1 MLAGGTSRRMGEDK
15 ALLDWGG
22 RRAIDRVFELAASIC
37 GEFVLVSGPDY
48 GLPFVADPY
57 PLAGPTAGILAG
69 AAALRTKGC
78 GAVLVLA
85 VDTRANVLPVYDT
98 TAIHARMAV
107 EWMLS
112 EQEEARAA
120 A

>member
-1 MLAGGTSRRMGEDK
+1 LA
-15 ALLDWGG
+15 AG
-22 RRAIDRVFELAASIC
+22 RVVRESQRKLKTLITELASKRS
-37 GEFVLVSGPDY
+37 GGVL
-48 GLPFVADPY
+48 
-57 PLAGPTAGILAG
+57 
-69 AAALRTKGC
+69 GC
-78 GAVLVLA
+78 TELVLA
-85 VDTRANVLPVYDT
+85 VDARANVLPVYDT